1 MSDMASASR
10 ELLAVG
16 PLGSAFR
23 AQPSKFF
30 FFAEAETRIF
40 ELQTMYVD
48 GAECDFGIAQAGAEL
63 FILPS
68 VLSTRPIP
76 TQAKVFRFLRGPNA

>member
-1 MSDMASASR
+1 MTVAYAEARSR
-10 ELLAVG
+10 EKVEQA
-16 PLGSAFR
+16 R
-23 AQPSKFF
+23 ADEVAAMAR
-30 FFAEAETRIF
+30 AEAETRIF

-76 TQAKVFRFLRGPNA
+76 TQAKVVRYNLRGPNT

>member
-1 MSDMASASR
+1 MAPR
-10 ELLAVG
+10 RPRVG
-16 PLGSAFR
+16 RRHERRLCGPARRARPLVHV
-23 AQPSKFF
+23 
-30 FFAEAETRIF
+30 F

-76 TQAKVFRFLRGPNA
+76 TQAKVVRYNLRGPNT